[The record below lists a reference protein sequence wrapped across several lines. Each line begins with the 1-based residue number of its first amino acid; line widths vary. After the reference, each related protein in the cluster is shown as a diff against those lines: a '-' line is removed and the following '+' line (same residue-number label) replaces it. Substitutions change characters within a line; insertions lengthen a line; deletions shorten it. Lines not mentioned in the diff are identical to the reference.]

1 MIDAFVFGRHGRGMT
16 TKDEPRSD
24 SIASPAGGDRLARAL
39 VGDGA
44 ARVVVALATGVAAEA
59 ARRHEA
65 GPAAAVAMGRAAT
78 AGLLLATLT
87 KDDER
92 VTLQLL
98 GKGPLGTLTVDASSS
113 GTARVFVTNPRFA
126 MQELAADGAPG
137 IGEAVGRSGVVNV
150 VRDLGPG
157 HDFSGQTP
165 IVDGQVDTDVEHYL
179 CQSEQI
185 DSALGCDT
193 RLDARGAVR
202 LSVGVLVQALPHS
215 EGSSHVAAAR
225 ARLRAG
231 ALQALPDDAD
241 VETIIAAVLGED
253 VAQARLLPG
262 QLPLRFHCPCSRE
275 RAASTLALLG
285 DQDLLAL
292 ISEEGEADVT
302 CEFCRA
308 RYDFNDASLEAIRQ
322 ALRSDTTLPS

>member
-1 MIDAFVFGRHGRGMT
+1 MAP
-16 TKDEPRSD
+16 KDQADTD
-24 SIASPAGGDRLARAL
+24 SIASPVSDRLVRAIID
-39 VGDGA
+39 DGA
-44 ARVVVALATGVAAEA
+44 ARVVVAIATGVAREA
-59 ARRHEA
+59 TRRHEA

-92 VTLQLL
+92 VTLQIL
-98 GKGPLGTLTVDASSS
+98 GNGPLGTLTVDAGSG

-126 MQELAADGAPG
+126 LQGRGAPDVAA
-137 IGEAVGRSGVVNV
+137 AVGNSGVVNV

-165 IVDGQVDTDVEHYL
+165 VIDGQIDTDVEHYL

-185 DSALGCDT
+185 DSALGCEA
-193 RLDARGAVR
+193 RLDAHGGIA
-202 LSVGVLVQALPHS
+202 LAVGVLVQALPHGAGARLGA
-215 EGSSHVAAAR
+215 EAR

-231 ALQALPDDAD
+231 ALRALPNDADLAAIIGAALGDDAD
-241 VETIIAAVLGED
+241 QV
-253 VAQARLLPG
+253 RLLDG
-262 QLPLRFHCPCSRE
+262 ELPLRFHCPCSRE

-285 DQDLLAL
+285 EQDLLAL
-292 ISEEGEADVT
+292 MQEEGEADVT

-308 RYDFNDASLEAIRQ
+308 RYDFTDAALENIRQ
-322 ALRSDTTLPS
+322 ALRKDAGPPS

>member
-1 MIDAFVFGRHGRGMT
+1 MTSKNERHRAGDGPDST
-16 TKDEPRSD
+16 APRE
-24 SIASPAGGDRLARAL
+24 GDLLVRAL
-39 VGDGA
+39 IDDGA
-44 ARVVVALATGVAAEA
+44 ARLVIAVATGVAREA
-59 ARRHEA
+59 ARRHDA

-98 GKGPLGTLTVDASSS
+98 GKGPLGTLTVDAGSG

-126 MQELAADGAPG
+126 MQGSAAGAVTRVG
-137 IGEAVGRSGVVNV
+137 DAVGRSGVVNV

-165 IVDGQVDTDVEHYL
+165 IIDGEIDTDVEHYL

-185 DSALGCDT
+185 DSALACEA
-193 RLDARGAVR
+193 RLDAGGGIR
-202 LSVGVLVQALPHS
+202 LAVGVLVQALPS
-215 EGSSHVAAAR
+215 DQTGTRVVAEAR

-231 ALQALPDDAD
+231 ALHALPEDPDIA
-241 VETIIAAVLGED
+241 TIIEAALGDSASE
-253 VAQARLLPG
+253 ARVLPG
-262 QLPLRFHCPCSRE
+262 ELPLRFHCPCSRE
-275 RAASTLALLG
+275 RAAATLALLG
-285 DQDLLAL
+285 EEDLLAL
-292 ISEEGEADVT
+292 LREEGEADVT

-308 RYDFNDASLEAIRQ
+308 HYAFTDAALEGIRQ
-322 ALRSDTTLPS
+322 GIRRDIGPPS